1 MSSFSLYALPSISLY
16 EQGEYLSTDN
26 DNEGSLTLTSVSFL
40 QEHGFPVEGQIA
52 WPFAFSEAELVY
64 TKLSVLA
71 NKRKASIIG
80 R

>member
-1 MSSFSLYALPSISLY
+1 MSSLSSYEFPSISLY
-16 EQGEYLSTDN
+16 EQGEYLSTD
-26 DNEGSLTLTSVSFL
+26 DGSEELTLASASFW

-52 WPFAFSEAELVY
+52 WPSVFCEDELVY

-71 NKRKASIIG
+71 KTRKASIIG